1 MGIDSLLTFK
11 VITTIIWLAVA
22 CIGFNHFLKLRR
34 RSTIVATLFL
44 LVIFLSFIPIS
55 YVITIQHYSVQTAM
69 ILSAL
74 GFAIAFFLLRTKTR
88 RELDELFKIHR
99 SAGEK
104 REHLSSLAAHAFEGI
119 YLVDPETMNYVDVN
133 PAGARA
139 LNYSREEMIGMSLLT
154 VHPNDMPLMREK
166 IDKAITTGRR
176 VSFTVNAY
184 QRDQTITLVE
194 VALTKVSSEG
204 QTLVLA
210 VGRDL
215 TRRQKAQHSIEQ
227 LNRLYELLTQSNRAI
242 TRVKNKNK
250 LYEKICGVASADGGF
265 LLAWI
270 GEVDGNGVVP
280 VYRSGQNDGYVESLN
295 IKLNVDAYSQGP
307 VVRSIREKS
316 VVCINDISIEQ
327 GFKPWRE
334 SAVSRGYNSAAS
346 VPLLLNDQVCAVLV
360 LYSDQSNV
368 FDERFKQLL
377 SNLSEDLSYA
387 LKNLD
392 AEQKRNTTQKRLRLL
407 SSAID
412 QSADAVTI
420 MNAEGIVEY
429 VNPKFTLLTG
439 YRLEEITGK
448 SPSILCCNKVEIEKF
463 NKVFVDLKKGLKW
476 RGEFKNTKKSGEN
489 YWSMDTIS
497 PIRDDEGSIV
507 QYVSTSVDYTALRQ
521 AQDKIE
527 QLAFYDSLTGLPN
540 RRLLHDRLKQAI
552 NISSKNYSYI
562 AVLMLDIDKFK
573 NINDSM
579 GHKAGDEL
587 IKQVALLLTHHTS
600 GGGTVARLGG
610 DEFIIVLS
618 NIKDM
623 KEVVFFTEN
632 LLEKIRIPMELLGNP
647 ISITS
652 SVGIS
657 MYPLDGGEGDELL
670 RSADLAMYHAK
681 SEGRNNFQFY
691 TREMNE
697 RALTQ
702 LNLERRLKVAVQ
714 QQNFEL
720 YYQPQVD
727 VETGVVKGVEALIRW
742 VEEGEYIP
750 PDKFI
755 PVAEECGLMGQIGE
769 WVLKQAFNDAEK
781 LQSLLPSP
789 VTMAINLSV
798 CQFRESDKLIESVA
812 QKLKDTGIN
821 AAQIELELTESMLIE
836 NVDTTVE
843 SLNALRA
850 LGVTLA
856 IDDFGTGYSSLSY
869 LKNFPVDTLKID
881 RSFIKDIGIDASD
894 AAITVAIITLAN
906 ELNMSVLAEGVET
919 EGQLLFLEGHG
930 CSTYQ
935 GYFYSK
941 PLPFDAL
948 VELLGGEGGEGK
960 EG

>member
-1 MGIDSLLTFK
+1 MGIGFLLSLK
-11 VITTIIWLAVA
+11 VVTAIIWLAVA
-22 CIGFNHFLKLRR
+22 CIGFNHFLKVRH

-55 YVITIQHYSVQTAM
+55 YVIAITNYSVQTAM
-69 ILSAL
+69 TLSAV
-74 GFAIAFFLLRTKTR
+74 GFTMACFLLSKRTY
-88 RELDELFKIHR
+88 RELDDLFKIHR
-99 SAGEK
+99 SVGEK
-104 REHLSSLAAHAFEGI
+104 KEHLSSLAAHAFEGI
-119 YLVDPETMNYVDVN
+119 FLVDPETMCYVDVN
-133 PAGARA
+133 LAGAKA
-139 LNYSREEMIGMSLLT
+139 LDYSREDMIGMSLELI
-154 VHPNDMPLMREK
+154 HPTTMPLMREK
-166 IDKAITTGRR
+166 FEQAISTASR
-176 VSFTVNAY
+176 VSF
-184 QRDQTITLVE
+184 ITEAHQQDDTTTQVE
-194 VALTKVSSEG
+194 IALTKILSEG
-204 QTLVLA
+204 RTLVLA

-215 TRRQKAQHSIEQ
+215 TRRQKAQQSIEQ

-250 LYEKICGVASADGGF
+250 LYENICDVASADGGF

-270 GEVDGNGVVP
+270 GEIVGSDVVP
-280 VYRSGQNDGYVESLN
+280 VCFSGDDNGYVDSLDIN
-295 IKLNVDAYSQGP
+295 LSVSAYSLGP
-307 VVRSIREKS
+307 VVRSINEKK
-316 VVCINDISIEQ
+316 VVCINEISKEK

-334 SAVSRGYNSAAS
+334 SAESRGYHSAAS
-346 VPLLLNDQVCAVLV
+346 VPLLLDEKVCAVLV
-360 LYSDQSNV
+360 LYSDQDNM
-368 FDERFKQLL
+368 FDERLQRLL

-387 LKNLD
+387 LKNFD
-392 AEQKRNTTQKRLRLL
+392 IEKKRKIAQKRLHLL

-412 QSADAVTI
+412 QSTDAVTI

-448 SPSILCCNKVEIEKF
+448 SPSILCSNKVEIEKF
-463 NKVFVDLKKGLKW
+463 NKVFVDLKKGVKW

-497 PIRDDEGSIV
+497 PIRDDDGCIV

-527 QLAFYDSLTGLPN
+527 QLAFYDSLTELPN
-540 RRLLHDRLKQAI
+540 RRLLHDRLKQSI
-552 NISSKNYSYI
+552 NISSRNYSYT

-579 GHKAGDEL
+579 GYKAGDAL
-587 IKQVALLLTHHTS
+587 IKKVASTLMRQAGDGS
-600 GGGTVARLGG
+600 TVARLGG

-618 NIKDM
+618 NIQDM
-623 KEVVFFTEN
+623 KEVFFFTES
-632 LLEKIRIPMELLGNP
+632 LLDKIREPIDVLGSP
-647 ISITS
+647 ITISA

-657 MYPLDGGEGDELL
+657 MYPLDGEEGDDLL

-702 LNLERRLKVAVQ
+702 LNLERRLKIAVQ
-714 QQNFEL
+714 QQDFEL
-720 YYQPQVD
+720 FYQPQID
-727 VETGVVKGVEALIRW
+727 VATGRVKGVEALVRW
-742 VEEGEYIP
+742 VEEGEYIS

-755 PVAEECGLMGQIGE
+755 PVAEECGLMEQIGE
-769 WVLKQAFNDAEK
+769 WVLEQAFNDAEK
-781 LQSLLPSP
+781 LQSLLPEA

-798 CQFRESDKLIESVA
+798 CQFRKSDKLIESVTN
-812 QKLKDTGIN
+812 KLKKTGLN
-821 AAQIELELTESMLIE
+821 AGLIELELTESMLIE
-836 NVDTTVE
+836 DVSATVE

-894 AAITVAIITLAN
+894 AAITVAIIALAK
-906 ELNMSVLAEGVET
+906 ELKMSVLAEGVET

-930 CSTYQ
+930 CGTYQ
-935 GYFYSK
+935 GYLYSK
-941 PLPFDAL
+941 PVPFDAL
-948 VELLGGEGGEGK
+948 VELLK
-960 EG
+960 SNN

>member
-1 MGIDSLLTFK
+1 MGIDFFLTLK
-11 VITTIIWLAVA
+11 VITAIIWLAVA
-22 CIGFNHFLKLRR
+22 CIGFNHFLQVRN

-55 YVITIQHYSVQTAM
+55 YVITIKNYSVQTAVV
-69 ILSAL
+69 LSAV
-74 GFAIAFFLLRTKTR
+74 GFAMAFFLLSTKTR

-104 REHLSSLAAHAFEGI
+104 RGHLSNLAAHAFEGI
-119 YLVDPETMNYVDVN
+119 YLVDPETMCYVDVN
-133 PAGARA
+133 PAGANA
-139 LNYSREEMIGMSLLT
+139 LDYSRKDMAGMSLELI
-154 VHPNDMPLMREK
+154 HPNDMFLMREK
-166 IDKAITTGRR
+166 FEKAISTGNRVLFTTD
-176 VSFTVNAY
+176 AH
-184 QRDQTITLVE
+184 QRDGTTTRVE
-194 VALTKVSSEG
+194 IALTKVSSEG
-204 QTLVLA
+204 RILVLA

-215 TRRQKAQHSIEQ
+215 TRRQKAQRKIEQ

-250 LYEKICGVASADGGF
+250 LYEKICDVASADGGF

-270 GEVDGNGVVP
+270 GEIAGNDVVP
-280 VYRSGQNDGYVESLN
+280 ACFSGQNNGYVDTLN
-295 IKLNVDAYSQGP
+295 IKIDLDAYSRGP
-307 VVRSIREKS
+307 VVRSIKEKN

-334 SAVSRGYNSAAS
+334 NALSRGYNSAAS
-346 VPLLLNDQVCAVLV
+346 VPLLLDDQVCAVLV

-368 FDERFKQLL
+368 FDEQFRQLL
-377 SNLSEDLSYA
+377 SNLSEDLSHA

-392 AEQKRNTTQKRLRLL
+392 AEQKRNTAQKRLHLL

-463 NKVFVDLKKGLKW
+463 NKVLVDLKKGLKW
-476 RGEFKNTKKSGEN
+476 RGEFKNTKKTGEN

-497 PIRDDEGSIV
+497 PIRDDDGSIV

-552 NISSKNYSYI
+552 KISSKNYSYI

-579 GHKAGDEL
+579 GYKAGDEL
-587 IKQVALLLTHHTS
+587 IKQVASLLTRHAS
-600 GGGTVARLGG
+600 SGGTVARLGG
-610 DEFIIVLS
+610 DEFIIILS

-632 LLEKIRIPMELLGNP
+632 LLEKIREPMDLLGNL
-647 ISITS
+647 ISITT

-657 MYPLDGGEGDELL
+657 MYPLDGGEGDDLL

-720 YYQPQVD
+720 HYQPQVD

-755 PVAEECGLMGQIGE
+755 PVAEECGLMDQIGE
-769 WVLKQAFNDAEK
+769 WVLKQAFIDAEK
-781 LQSLLPSP
+781 LQSLLPKP

-798 CQFRESDKLIESVA
+798 CQFRQPDKLIESVA
-812 QKLKDTGIN
+812 QKLKDTGLN
-821 AAQIELELTESMLIE
+821 AGLIELELTESMLIE
-836 NVDTTVE
+836 NVEATVE

-894 AAITVAIITLAN
+894 AAITVAIITLAH

-941 PLPFDAL
+941 PVPFDAL
-948 VELLGGEGGEGK
+948 VELLGSNN
-960 EG
+960 